1 MTRKEVEIYA
11 VEHGLELP
19 VLTDGDDAI
28 VGVVCEGG
36 VPRVVYSKG
45 RFIASLQVGGMT
57 EEEALEWFDYNT
69 APLPAVHGR
78 KPSGL
83 CGAVK

>member
-36 VPRVVYSKG
+36 APRVVYSKG
-45 RFIASLQVGGMT
+45 RFIAALQVGGMT

-69 APLPAVHGR
+69 AHSLPYMGENHPVFVE
-78 KPSGL
+78 P
-83 CGAVK
+83 